1 MVIMVKF
8 SLISIDCHIEEVQSH
23 MKVNKYLFVTDREDM
38 FIISRIKMVNFRQSQ
53 ICSTKV
59 KKGAKRV
66 NIKTEKKLENIMN
79 RRDFSLT
86 YLFSLIYVKI
96 PLHLINDY

>member
-1 MVIMVKF
+1 MIIMVKF
-8 SLISIDCHIEEVQSH
+8 CLIGIDCHVKEMQSH

-38 FIISRIKMVNFRQSQ
+38 FIISRIKMINFRQSQ

-66 NIKTEKKLENIMN
+66 NIKTEKKLENVKTLI
-79 RRDFSLT
+79 DISLT

-96 PLHLINDY
+96 PLHFINDY

>member
-1 MVIMVKF
+1 MVSMIKF
-8 SLISIDCHIEEVQSH
+8 CSIGIDCQVKEMQSH

-59 KKGAKRV
+59 KKVPKGLISKLKRYWKMSKFIEV
-66 NIKTEKKLENIMN
+66 NK
-79 RRDFSLT
+79 
-86 YLFSLIYVKI
+86 YVLLNLKG
-96 PLHLINDY
+96 